1 MRKTPLIPLPG
12 GTLLMGT
19 PAVALDGL
27 MRTYGIGHREIL
39 LPETP
44 QHRVEIAPF
53 SLQAYPVTNSQY
65 ATFVT
70 ANPTWAPGNIAPELH
85 NGLYLV
91 HWTDGVCPPQLA
103 DHPVTHVSWFAARAY
118 AAWLGLRLPTEA
130 EWEYAART
138 NRPQAEFPWG
148 NEPPSKARANYANQ
162 VGGTTPIGSYPATPW
177 GLYDLAGNVW
187 EYCQDL
193 WFEHH
198 DRSNGA
204 SDLARR
210 AIRGGSWQGQPV
222 NLRLTYRDSHPALGA
237 SPVVGFRCAADL

>member
-1 MRKTPLIPLPG
+1 M
-12 GTLLMGT
+12 
-19 PAVALDGL
+19 
-27 MRTYGIGHREIL
+27 
-39 LPETP
+39 
-44 QHRVEIAPF
+44 
-53 SLQAYPVTNSQY
+53 S
-65 ATFVT
+65 T

-177 GLYDLAGNVW
+177 GPFTIWPATFGNTARISGSSTMTALTVLATSHAAPFAAEAG
-187 EYCQDL
+187 
-193 WFEHH
+193 
-198 DRSNGA
+198 RA
-204 SDLARR
+204 SPSICASPTET
-210 AIRGGSWQGQPV
+210 AIRPWA
-222 NLRLTYRDSHPALGA
+222 PA
-237 SPVVGFRCAADL
+237 P